1 MLYSKAQLKKLHFY
15 LVHIFQIPVKIYFFV
30 QFWRPCICIVVGIK
44 IDPKDHTDLSII
56 EGHDKVLKNNN
67 LHNNLIRKGR
77 E

>member
-1 MLYSKAQLKKLHFY
+1 L
-15 LVHIFQIPVKIYFFV
+15 I
-30 QFWRPCICIVVGIK
+30 
-44 IDPKDHTDLSII
+44 PKDHTDLSII